1 MAWTSTAARVSACAA
16 SVITHMDIKPKI
28 STYMVAA
35 LGGYF
40 LAFFFVAIGIAMFSV
55 ESLIPLIPIFI
66 FSLIVAI
73 PVTVI
78 SSVMGYPIF
87 KLLFNKL
94 QLPIFQKLVVSGGAS
109 CIACIIVYAI
119 GFNVA
124 LGALSLPE
132 AIVNMSGALLV
143 LCVAVLPC
151 SALVYWFVEK

>member
-1 MAWTSTAARVSACAA
+1 MNIQPRITTYITS
-16 SVITHMDIKPKI
+16 
-28 STYMVAA
+28 A

-40 LAFFFVAIGIAMFSV
+40 LAFFVVAIGIALFSV
-55 ESLIPLIPIFI
+55 ESLVPPMIPIFI